1 MLLFSI
7 MKKVISMRENNPL
20 RKFLSVVITVLVI
33 ALLSLNMLKKLTIYD
48 TTEKK
53 VYGFF
58 SMIRYGLIEYPVETF
73 TSFTKDYTS
82 FWEQRSIN
90 DHLRLELE
98 DAALWQ
104 VKEKEYKEEIETLKA
119 LNELDS
125 VYSDYKLIPGRV
137 ISRSFD
143 SWNKVV
149 TIDIGAKDGVEEG
162 DAVIVPN
169 GILGRVIDVSENH
182 SIVSLMISNS
192 DFTKISVTIHTD
204 GKNVNGII
212 DSYDVET
219 NLFKIELMKNEKS
232 VAPNQDI
239 VTSGLGGNFS
249 RGLYFGKIE
258 SIETVATGIGLDIYA
273 KSDINFQALDYIKV
287 VKEP

>member
-1 MLLFSI
+1 
-7 MKKVISMRENNPL
+7 MRQNNPL
-20 RKFLSVVITVLVI
+20 RKFLSVMITILVI

-48 TTEKK
+48 KTEKK

-73 TSFTKDYTS
+73 TNFTSDYTT
-82 FWEQRSIN
+82 FWQQRQIN
-90 DHLRLELE
+90 DHLRTQLEE
-98 DAALWQ
+98 AALWE
-104 VKEKEYKEEIETLKA
+104 VKEKEYKEEIETLKE
-119 LNELDS
+119 LNKLDS
-125 VYSDYKLIPGRV
+125 VYSQYDLIPGRV

-149 TIDIGAKDGVEEG
+149 TIDIGTKDGVAEG
-162 DAVIVPN
+162 DAVIVSN
-169 GILGRVIDVSENH
+169 GILGRVIDAGEKQ

-192 DFTKISVTIHTD
+192 DFTKISVTIQAD

-212 DSYDVET
+212 ESYDVET
-219 NLFKIELMKNEKS
+219 NLFKIELMKNDKT
-232 VAPNQDI
+232 VAPNQNI

-258 SIETVATGIGLDIYA
+258 SIETVATGVGLDIYA
-273 KSDINFQALDYIKV
+273 KSDINFQALDYVKV

>member
-1 MLLFSI
+1 
-7 MKKVISMRENNPL
+7 MRQNNPL
-20 RKFLSVVITVLVI
+20 RKFLSVMITILVI

-48 TTEKK
+48 KTEKK

-73 TSFTKDYTS
+73 TNFTSDYTT
-82 FWEQRSIN
+82 FWQQRQIN
-90 DHLRLELE
+90 DHLRTQLEE
-98 DAALWQ
+98 AALWE
-104 VKEKEYKEEIETLKA
+104 VKEKEYKEEIETLKE
-119 LNELDS
+119 LNKLDS
-125 VYSDYKLIPGRV
+125 VYSQYDLIPGRV

-149 TIDIGAKDGVEEG
+149 TIDIGTKDGVAEG
-162 DAVIVPN
+162 DAVIVSN
-169 GILGRVIDVSENH
+169 GILGRVIDAGEKQ

-192 DFTKISVTIHTD
+192 DFTKISVTIQAD

-212 DSYDVET
+212 ESYDVET
-219 NLFKIELMKNEKS
+219 NLFKIELMKNEKT
-232 VAPNQDI
+232 VAPNQNI

-258 SIETVATGIGLDIYA
+258 SIETVATGVGLDIYA
-273 KSDINFQALDYIKV
+273 KSDINFQALDYVKV